1 MWIILDVIVAA
12 ILIFFMVR
20 GCKKGFIKSCLGLV
34 VTLVSIILTINF
46 YAPAGEYL
54 RDTVVYENLKN
65 NLKSTV
71 ENHIGSTDDA
81 DTMSRLFSDAAE
93 KLPEFNKLL
102 KSFNV
107 NGEDIADDIDNA
119 IKNGKEVTVDIICE
133 SIVEE
138 AAVFISNAVAII
150 VVFLLSVLA
159 LNLVI
164 LLLDFIFK
172 LPVLNVANKVLG
184 LVVGTAKGFFFACV
198 IVAAI
203 RVALPYLDGSGI
215 NLTESDIE
223 KTVLF
228 SVVDNINPLK
238 F

>member
-12 ILIFFMVR
+12 ILVFFMVR

-34 VTLVSIILTINF
+34 VTLVSIIITINF
-46 YAPAGEYL
+46 YAPAGEL
-54 RDTVVYENLKN
+54 IRDTVVYENLKN
-65 NLKSTV
+65 NLKATV

-81 DTMSRLFSDAAE
+81 DTVSRLFADAAE

-107 NGEDIADDIDNA
+107 DGEKVAEDIDDA
-119 IKNGKEVTVDIICE
+119 IKSGKEVSVDVICE
-133 SIVEE
+133 NIVEE
-138 AAVFISNAVAII
+138 AAVFISNAAAII
-150 VVFLLSVLA
+150 VVFLVSVLV

-172 LPVLNVANKVLG
+172 LPVLNFANRVLG
-184 LVVGTAKGFFFACV
+184 LLVGTAKGFFFACV

-215 NLTESDIE
+215 KLTEADIE
-223 KTVLF
+223 RTVLF
-228 SVVDNINPLK
+228 SVVDSINPLK

>member
-12 ILIFFMVR
+12 ILIFFMVA
-20 GCKKGFIKSCLGLV
+20 GFKKGFIKSCLGLV
-34 VTLVSIILTINF
+34 VTLVSIIITIYL

-54 RDTVVYENLKN
+54 RDTIVYENLKN
-65 NLKSTV
+65 NLKQTV
-71 ENHIGSTDDA
+71 ENHIGNTNDA
-81 DTMSRLFSDAAE
+81 DTMSRLFADASE

-102 KSFNV
+102 KSLNV
-107 NGEDIADDIDNA
+107 NGEEIAEDIDKA
-119 IKNGKEVTVDIICE
+119 IKNGKEVSVDMICE
-133 SIVEE
+133 NIVEE
-138 AAVFISNAVAII
+138 AAVFISNAAAII
-150 VVFLLSVLA
+150 LVFIISVIV
-159 LNLVI
+159 LNLAV

-172 LPVLNVANKVLG
+172 LPVLNVANRVLG
-184 LVVGTAKGFFFACV
+184 LVVGTLKGFFFACV

-215 NLTESDIE
+215 KLTENDIE
-223 KTVLF
+223 KTIVF